1 MSVMHYLTIEQHDD
15 MSRFLYA
22 GISQRDLSQRFQ
34 HIVENDDI
42 LKDSICEFYW
52 NVVRDKFHLP
62 SYVFDCYV
70 PESENASIK
79 VVDFNPIEDTTNP
92 LLFSWEDVYDLRTQS
107 NCPTSQQVSES
118 SMSGDDTVEFRFI
131 DNDMPIKP
139 ESALYG
145 VPYDFVDTSHGSA
158 LSSLLDQAQ
167 RGTMP
172 WDELCRNG
180 Q

>member
-1 MSVMHYLTIEQHDD
+1 MM
-15 MSRFLYA
+15 MRCFFYA

-34 HIVENDDI
+34 HIVENADT
-42 LKDSICEFYW
+42 LKDSICDFYW
-52 NVVRDKFHLP
+52 NVVRAKFHLI
-62 SYVFDCYV
+62 SYAFDCYV
-70 PESENASIK
+70 PESENATIK
-79 VVDFNPIEDTTNP
+79 VIDFNPVEDTTSP
-92 LLFSWEDVYDLRTQS
+92 LLFSWEDVYELTQS
-107 NCPTSQQVSES
+107 NYPSSQQVSES
-118 SMSGDDTVEFRFI
+118 SRAAYDTVEFRFI
-131 DNDMPIKP
+131 DQDLPIKP

-172 WDELCRNG
+172 WDELCRDGG